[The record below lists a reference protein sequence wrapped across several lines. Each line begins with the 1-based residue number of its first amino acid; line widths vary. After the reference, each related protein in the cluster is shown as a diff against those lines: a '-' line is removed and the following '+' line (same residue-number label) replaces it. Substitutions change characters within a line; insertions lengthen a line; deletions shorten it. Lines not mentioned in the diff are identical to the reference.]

1 MMTQPPNQSDSLET
15 GEGPLRIGICDSGL
29 GGLSILRPLA
39 SALQSA
45 RFSYVADDLF
55 APYGGLDRETLAA
68 RAHVITELLIGAGCE
83 LIVVACNTLTAGA
96 IDELRARY
104 QIPFVGVEPYVNAL
118 NKGLGPEAKP
128 AILCTVST
136 AKSERFLNL
145 VKKCD
150 PLGRSLVWPCPTLAR
165 AIEGAYQEKLEGAGG
180 SSLNETPVGPALHAD
195 LIGLKEHSISHVILG
210 CTHYPLV
217 RSEIESF
224 LGVSALS
231 PCEHVA
237 RRVSDLTKE
246 RYREDLEVQ
255 THYDFYSTKRGQW
268 ARRPLT
274 DAKQL
279 R

>member
-1 MMTQPPNQSDSLET
+1 MMTQPPNIQDIS
-15 GEGPLRIGICDSGL
+15 PLHIGICDSGL
-29 GGLSILRPLA
+29 GGLSILRPLT
-39 SALQSA
+39 LTLKSA

-55 APYGGLDRETLAA
+55 APYGGLDQETLIE
-68 RAHVITELLIGAGCE
+68 RAFVIADLLISRGCD

-96 IDELRARY
+96 IDEMRARY

-118 NKGLGPEAKP
+118 NKGLPEEAKP

-136 AKSERFLNL
+136 AKSQRFQNL

-150 PLGRSLVWPCPTLAR
+150 PSSRSLVWPCPTLAR
-165 AIEGAYQEKLEGAGG
+165 AIEKTYVQKLEGLVDVSLSE
-180 SSLNETPVGPALHAD
+180 SSVGQALQDD
-195 LIGLKEHSISHVILG
+195 LMGLKERDITHVILG

-237 RRVSDLTKE
+237 RRVSDLMSAK
-246 RYREDLEVQ
+246 YRPDLAEP
-255 THYDFYSTKRGQW
+255 THYDFYSTKLGEW
-268 ARRPLT
+268 TSRPLS